1 MEIVYPR
8 VCGVDVHKSFIVAV
22 ICISESV
29 KPLYLK
35 KRFSTFHNSLVQFRS
50 WLLDNDC
57 QNVCM
62 ESTGKYYIPVY
73 NVLEGHISNIV
84 VANPK
89 WVRAVKG
96 EKDDDKDAKWIADLF
111 KLGIVNGSF
120 IPSKDIRILRELTR
134 YKFKLTNI
142 RSSEKNRYQ
151 NALTVGNCK
160 LDMVFSDVFG
170 KSSSSIANL
179 ILSNKEYT
187 EEDILS
193 KVNKKCK
200 SSEEDI
206 LNAVSGTKLTPIQ
219 KSRIK
224 LIQKHMDQ
232 VSENISEI
240 NKLIDV
246 MAAPFEDDIN
256 FLCQI
261 PGVRR
266 DSAIIILSEIGN
278 DMEQFKSARKITSW
292 AGLTPTNNQS
302 AGKKKSVKISR
313 AGVYLKPCLVEVA
326 HAAVKDKEHPYYAN
340 KFNKISKRR
349 GKKRAYIAIA
359 RKILIAIYHMLL
371 TGEAWNPKDLADIE
385 TTIEQREKFLKN
397 NLKSDINQLLKIGFT
412 IEDLTNFVQ
421 QNAKII
427 PIPQQLTL
435 LGERGHYTFSPILDN
450 LFLFFYSD
458 YTSKFNTHLI
468 IFWATREIN
477 L

>member
-29 KPLYLK
+29 KPRYLK

-73 NVLEGHISNIV
+73 NVLEGFISNIV

-111 KLGIVNGSF
+111 KLGIVKGSF
-120 IPSKDIRILRELTR
+120 IPSKDIHILSELTR

-160 LDMVFSDVFG
+160 LDMVFTDVFG
-170 KSSSSIANL
+170 KSSSNIANL
-179 ILSNKEYT
+179 ILSDKEYT

-193 KVNKKCK
+193 KVHKSCK
-200 SSEEDI
+200 ASNEDI
-206 LNAVSGTKLTPIQ
+206 INAVSGIDLTPVQ
-219 KSRIK
+219 KARIHV
-224 LIQKHMDQ
+224 IQKHMDQ
-232 VSENISEI
+232 VNENINEI
-240 NKLIDV
+240 NKLIDI
-246 MAAPFEDDIN
+246 MAKPFEDDIN

-261 PGVRR
+261 PGVKR
-266 DSAIIILSEIGN
+266 DSAIVILSEIGN
-278 DMEQFKSARKITSW
+278 DMERFQTARRITSW
-292 AGLTPTNNQS
+292 AGLTPMNNQS

-326 HAAVKDKEHPYYAN
+326 HAAIKDKEHPYYAN

-371 TGEAWNPKDLADIE
+371 TGEVWNPRDLSDTE
-385 TTIEQREKFLKN
+385 TPVEQREKYLKN
-397 NLKSDINQLLKIGFT
+397 NLKSDIKQLLSIGLT
-412 IEDLTNFVQ
+412 VDDLNNFIQ
-421 QNAKII
+421 QNANIS
-427 PIPQQLTL
+427 PIPQ
-435 LGERGHYTFSPILDN
+435 
-450 LFLFFYSD
+450 
-458 YTSKFNTHLI
+458 
-468 IFWATREIN
+468 
-477 L
+477 

>member
-22 ICISESV
+22 ICVSDSI
-29 KPLYLK
+29 KPHYIK
-35 KRFSTFHNSLVQFRS
+35 KRFSTFHNALLDFRT
-50 WLLDNDC
+50 WLLDYDC

-73 NVLEGHISNIV
+73 NVLEAHISNIV

-89 WVRAVKG
+89 WVSAVKG

-111 KLGIVNGSF
+111 KFGIVRSSF
-120 IPSKDIRILRELTR
+120 IPSKDFRILRELTR
-134 YKFKLTNI
+134 YKFKLTSV

-160 LDMVFSDVFG
+160 LDMVFTDVFG
-170 KSSSSIANL
+170 KSSSNIASL
-179 ILSNKEYT
+179 ILSDEAYT

-193 KVNKKCK
+193 KVHKKCK
-200 SSEEDI
+200 ASEEDI
-206 LNAVSGTKLTPIQ
+206 LNAVTGIDLTPVQ
-219 KSRIK
+219 KARIN
-224 LIQKHMDQ
+224 LIQKHMEQ
-232 VSENISEI
+232 VSENIKEV
-240 NKLIDV
+240 NKLIDI
-246 MAAPFEDDIN
+246 MIKPFEDDIK

-261 PGVRR
+261 PGIKR

-278 DMEQFKSARKITSW
+278 DMEQFKSPRRISAW
-292 AGLTPTNNQS
+292 AGLSPMNNQS

-326 HAAVKDKEHPYYAN
+326 HAAVKDKNHPYYAN

-371 TGEAWNPKDLADIE
+371 TGEVWNPRDLANIE
-385 TTIEQREKFLKN
+385 TTVEQREKYIKN
-397 NLKSDINQLLKIGFT
+397 NLKSDIKQLLGIGLT
-412 IEDLTNFVQ
+412 IEALTEFIQ
-421 QNAKII
+421 QNAKTAT
-427 PIPQQLTL
+427 IPQ
-435 LGERGHYTFSPILDN
+435 
-450 LFLFFYSD
+450 
-458 YTSKFNTHLI
+458 
-468 IFWATREIN
+468 
-477 L
+477 